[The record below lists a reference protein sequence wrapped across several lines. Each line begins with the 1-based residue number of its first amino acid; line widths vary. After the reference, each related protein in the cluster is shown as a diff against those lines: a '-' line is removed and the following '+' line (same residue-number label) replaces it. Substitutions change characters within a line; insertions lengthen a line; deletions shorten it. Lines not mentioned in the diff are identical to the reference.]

1 MRRPRTAR
9 TGEPPLWLTRLRWR
23 LRGQSARLAFAGAIV
38 AGALLLELLPPSG
51 MPGLTGGGIL
61 LVVGGA
67 TLLALVGGGVG
78 SSLLRRRDRSLPRIV
93 ARDRAA
99 TLAVG
104 IGALGLLVGGI
115 LHRPAVVAEQERYDG
130 MVAEGRRLARRRAP
144 DYAVARLDRADVRRL
159 STDVLRVCFPVGR
172 PDRAWCA
179 IVRRDA
185 GVPRARTDSDSRP
198 NALVAGEA
206 DDGA

>member
-1 MRRPRTAR
+1 MRRRRTAR
-9 TGEPPLWLTRLRWR
+9 AAEPPLWLARLRWR
-23 LRGQSARLAFAGAIV
+23 FRGRSARLAFVAAV
-38 AGALLLELLPPSG
+38 AAGALLLATLPPAG
-51 MPGLTGGGIL
+51 DPGLSWRGIALLTGA
-61 LVVGGA
+61 LVV
-67 TLLALVGGGVG
+67 LAVVGGGVG
-78 SSLLRRRDRSLPRIV
+78 ATLLRRRDRSLPRLV

-104 IGALGLLVGGI
+104 VGVLGLLVGGI
-115 LHRPAVVAEQERYDG
+115 LHRPAVVEKQERFDA
-130 MVAEGRRLARRRAP
+130 MVAEARRLARRRAP

-185 GVPRARTDSDSRP
+185 GVPRARTDSDPRP
-198 NALVAGEA
+198 NALAAEEVEEGS
-206 DDGA
+206 